1 MLSEKAR
8 PVGRAAVE
16 VDKHGSPLCLSS
28 FFEFVSLLD
37 ISRINSGSSS
47 GPALSAMTSFETIGS
62 GAIVLWDNGRRGL
75 LRPFEGGA
83 YTGLSDPGGTMYSV
97 IAKMT

>member
-1 MLSEKAR
+1 MLSEKTR

-28 FFEFVSLLD
+28 FLSVSLLD

-47 GPALSAMTSFETIGS
+47 EPALSAMTSFETIGS
-62 GAIVLWDNGRRGL
+62 GAIVLWDNGRRCL